1 MTLSEKKIDLVQSLT
16 LELSFDQILRLL
28 FQLPND
34 QKIRLADELRAAVA
48 AENWKVFSK
57 GLPNVPEISME
68 EIVEEIKAVRKERGQ
83 RKQD

>member
-48 AENWKVFSK
+48 AENWKIFSK

-68 EIVEEIKAVRKERGQ
+68 EIVGEVKTVRKLRRQ
-83 RKQD
+83 RKSA